1 MPAET
6 RRGDMIY
13 RALGRTGETVSLV
26 GLGGSPIGQAE
37 TRMGKALRD
46 GYRQKVFLTDQDR
59 RAHQREAAAKQIDES
74 LKRLQ
79 TDHVDLL
86 QYHEVIRREN
96 PDRIFATGGAHEA
109 FADARRCPARLS
121 FRRGAASFER
131 DGLYLLQLRP
141 SSEAARA
148 ERRYRGADDEAV
160 GR

>member
-46 GYRQKVFLTDQDR
+46 GYRQKVFLRTKIDGR
-59 RAHQREAAAKQIDES
+59 TKEAAAKQIDES